1 MVPARRR
8 RGGRRCCL
16 TCRLAG
22 RWAPRCWRW
31 APPYLGGTPFF
42 LRNPR
47 MQHELF
53 GESPILSAWI
63 SWQSTVPTIRRDG
76 VRIELVAGNAQQ
88 SCRFCRRPRSS
99 HLQRAD
105 PSRLRYHEASNP
117 GSYIGRVARTSASRR
132 VLSDSSEA
140 HGQTEIRPPRVE
152 AISPGYLK
160 TSLLR

>member
-1 MVPARRR
+1 M
-8 RGGRRCCL
+8 
-16 TCRLAG
+16 
-22 RWAPRCWRW
+22 
-31 APPYLGGTPFF
+31 
-42 LRNPR
+42 
-47 MQHELF
+47 
-53 GESPILSAWI
+53 
-63 SWQSTVPTIRRDG
+63 IRRDG

-152 AISPGYLK
+152 AIPPRPEDIPPKMRRYGVGTISLSLATANCTRTAGVSVRPPYSTSTYNVLPTLINEAMPTRPRLAAFRPRPRHSPFSQAPL
-160 TSLLR
+160 